1 MFNDFNKS
9 FLSLILVL
17 IFFLIIII
25 ISYKLLNKFA
35 MGSINNSIEEEQNL
49 NENNNENNNFNQ
61 NLNQNNQN
69 FNQNN
74 QNFENKKLTKKE
86 QQKMLKKKE
95 KEEHRLQIKQM
106 LEAKKL
112 KEQEKER
119 ERIKK
124 EKLKEEKEKEYEE
137 ALKKAKE
144 EEKKKEDD
152 IYNKWKDQIK
162 IGEEGEEKF
171 DFSNEKIINEFLNY
185 IKIRKVISLE
195 DLSGTFKL
203 SPNELV
209 EKLNYFEKEGKILGI
224 IDDRGKYIYITEKEM
239 NMIEKMFQNRGRINK
254 NDFIKECNRIIR
266 FEPNE
271 EDKIKIQNEQKKILE
286 KIEKEIEKK

>member
-1 MFNDFNKS
+1 MFNNNEFNKS
-9 FLSLILVL
+9 FISLIIVL
-17 IFFLIIII
+17 ILFLIIIY

-49 NENNNENNNFNQ
+49 NENNNEINNIN
-61 NLNQNNQN
+61 NQNNQN
-69 FNQNN
+69 FNN
-74 QNFENKKLTKKE
+74 QNQNLEPKKLTKKE

-95 KEEHRLQIKQM
+95 KEEHRLQMKQF
-106 LEAKKL
+106 LEAKKQ

-144 EEKKKEDD
+144 EEKQKEDEL
-152 IYNKWKDQIK
+152 YNKWKDQIK

-239 NMIEKMFQNRGRINK
+239 KMIEKMFLNRGRINK
-254 NDFIKECNRIIR
+254 NDFIRECNRIIR

-286 KIEKEIEKK
+286 KFEKEIEKK

>member
-1 MFNDFNKS
+1 MFNKNEFNKS
-9 FLSLILVL
+9 FISLIIVL
-17 IFFLIIII
+17 ILFLIIIY
-25 ISYKLLNKFA
+25 ISYKLLNKLA

-49 NENNNENNNFNQ
+49 NENNNEINNIN
-61 NLNQNNQN
+61 NQNNQN
-69 FNQNN
+69 INN
-74 QNFENKKLTKKE
+74 QNQNLEPKKLTKKE

-95 KEEHRLQIKQM
+95 KEEHRLQMKQF
-106 LEAKKL
+106 LEAKKQ

-144 EEKKKEDD
+144 EEKQKEDEL
-152 IYNKWKDQIK
+152 YNKWKDQIK

-239 NMIEKMFQNRGRINK
+239 KMIEKMFLNRGRINK
-254 NDFIKECNRIIR
+254 NDFIRECNRIIR

-271 EDKIKIQNEQKKILE
+271 EDKIKINKFV
-286 KIEKEIEKK
+286 

>member
-1 MFNDFNKS
+1 MFNEFNKS
-9 FLSLILVL
+9 FISLIIVL
-17 IFFLIIII
+17 ILFLIIIY

-49 NENNNENNNFNQ
+49 NENNNNENLNQNFNNINNQ
-61 NLNQNNQN
+61 NLNQNL
-69 FNQNN
+69 
-74 QNFENKKLTKKE
+74 EPKKLTKKE

-95 KEEHRLQIKQM
+95 KEEHRLQMKQF
-106 LEAKKL
+106 LEAKKQ

-144 EEKKKEDD
+144 EEKQKEDEL
-152 IYNKWKDQIK
+152 YNKWKDQIK

-239 NMIEKMFQNRGRINK
+239 KMIEKMFLNRGRINK
-254 NDFIKECNRIIR
+254 NDFIRECNRIIR

-286 KIEKEIEKK
+286 KFEKEIEKK

>member
-1 MFNDFNKS
+1 
-9 FLSLILVL
+9 
-17 IFFLIIII
+17 
-25 ISYKLLNKFA
+25 
-35 MGSINNSIEEEQNL
+35 
-49 NENNNENNNFNQ
+49 
-61 NLNQNNQN
+61 
-69 FNQNN
+69 
-74 QNFENKKLTKKE
+74 
-86 QQKMLKKKE
+86 MLKKKE
-95 KEEHRLQIKQM
+95 KEEHRLQMKQF
-106 LEAKKL
+106 LEAKKQ

-144 EEKKKEDD
+144 EEKQKEDEL
-152 IYNKWKDQIK
+152 YNKWKDQIK

-239 NMIEKMFQNRGRINK
+239 KMIEKMFLNRGRINK
-254 NDFIKECNRIIR
+254 NDFIRECNRIIR

-286 KIEKEIEKK
+286 KFEKEIEKK

>member
-1 MFNDFNKS
+1 MFNNNEFNKS
-9 FLSLILVL
+9 FISLIIVL
-17 IFFLIIII
+17 ILFLIIIY

-49 NENNNENNNFNQ
+49 NENNNNENLNQNFNNINNQ
-61 NLNQNNQN
+61 NLNQNL
-69 FNQNN
+69 
-74 QNFENKKLTKKE
+74 EPKKLTKKE

-95 KEEHRLQIKQM
+95 KEEHRLQMKQF
-106 LEAKKL
+106 LEAKKQ

-144 EEKKKEDD
+144 EEKQKEDEL
-152 IYNKWKDQIK
+152 YNKWKDQIK

-239 NMIEKMFQNRGRINK
+239 KMIEKMFLNRGRINK
-254 NDFIKECNRIIR
+254 NDFIRECNRIIR

-286 KIEKEIEKK
+286 KFEKEIEKK

>member
-1 MFNDFNKS
+1 MFNNNEFNKS
-9 FLSLILVL
+9 FISLIIVL
-17 IFFLIIII
+17 ILFLIIIY

-49 NENNNENNNFNQ
+49 NENNNEINNIN
-61 NLNQNNQN
+61 NQNNQN
-69 FNQNN
+69 FNN
-74 QNFENKKLTKKE
+74 QNQNLEPKKLTKKE

-95 KEEHRLQIKQM
+95 KEEHRLQMKQF
-106 LEAKKL
+106 LEAKKQ

-144 EEKKKEDD
+144 EEKQKEDEL
-152 IYNKWKDQIK
+152 YNKWKDQIK

-239 NMIEKMFQNRGRINK
+239 KMIEKMFLNRGIINK
-254 NDFIKECNRIIR
+254 NDFIRECNRIIR

-286 KIEKEIEKK
+286 KFEKEIEKK

>member
-1 MFNDFNKS
+1 MFNNNEFNKS
-9 FLSLILVL
+9 FISLIIVL
-17 IFFLIIII
+17 ILFLIIIY

-49 NENNNENNNFNQ
+49 NENNNNENLNQNFNNINNQ
-61 NLNQNNQN
+61 NLNQNL
-69 FNQNN
+69 
-74 QNFENKKLTKKE
+74 EPKKLTKKE

-95 KEEHRLQIKQM
+95 KEEHRLQMKQF
-106 LEAKKL
+106 LEAKKQ

-239 NMIEKMFQNRGRINK
+239 KMIEKMFLNRGRINK
-254 NDFIKECNRIIR
+254 NDFIRECNRIIR

-286 KIEKEIEKK
+286 KFEKEIEKK

>member
-1 MFNDFNKS
+1 MYDFNER
-9 FLSLILVL
+9 FLPLILVL
-17 IFFLIIII
+17 IFFNIVLI
-25 ISYKLLNKFA
+25 ISYRLLNKFA
-35 MGSINNSIEEEQNL
+35 MGSMNNSEEEQNL
-49 NENNNENNNFNQ
+49 NENNNENNQNLNQNQNQ
-61 NLNQNNQN
+61 NLNQMNQ
-69 FNQNN
+69 N

-95 KEEHRLQIKQM
+95 KEEYRLQMKQM
-106 LEAKKL
+106 LAAKKL

>member
-1 MFNDFNKS
+1 MYDFNER
-9 FLSLILVL
+9 FLPLILVL
-17 IFFLIIII
+17 IFFSIIII

-35 MGSINNSIEEEQNL
+35 MGSMNNSEEEQNL
-49 NENNNENNNFNQ
+49 NENNNENNQNLNQNQNQ
-61 NLNQNNQN
+61 NLNQMNQ
-69 FNQNN
+69 N

-95 KEEHRLQIKQM
+95 KEEHRLQMKQL
-106 LEAKKL
+106 LEAKRL

>member
-1 MFNDFNKS
+1 MFNEFNKS
-9 FLSLILVL
+9 FISLIIVL
-17 IFFLIIII
+17 ILFLIIIY

-49 NENNNENNNFNQ
+49 NENNNEINNIN
-61 NLNQNNQN
+61 NQNNQN
-69 FNQNN
+69 FNN
-74 QNFENKKLTKKE
+74 QNQNLEPKKLTKKE

-95 KEEHRLQIKQM
+95 KEEHRLQMKQF
-106 LEAKKL
+106 LEAKKQ

-144 EEKKKEDD
+144 EEKQKEDEL
-152 IYNKWKDQIK
+152 YNKWKDQIK

-239 NMIEKMFQNRGRINK
+239 KMIEKMFLNRGRINK
-254 NDFIKECNRIIR
+254 NDFIRECNRIIR

-286 KIEKEIEKK
+286 KFEKEIEKK

>member
-1 MFNDFNKS
+1 MFNNNEFNKS
-9 FLSLILVL
+9 FISLIIVL
-17 IFFLIIII
+17 ILFLIIIY

-35 MGSINNSIEEEQNL
+35 MGSINNSIEEDQNL
-49 NENNNENNNFNQ
+49 NENNNNENLNQNFNNINNQ
-61 NLNQNNQN
+61 NLNQNL
-69 FNQNN
+69 
-74 QNFENKKLTKKE
+74 EPKKLTKKE

-95 KEEHRLQIKQM
+95 KEEHRLQMKQF
-106 LEAKKL
+106 LEAKKQ

-144 EEKKKEDD
+144 EEKQKEDEL
-152 IYNKWKDQIK
+152 YNKWKDQIK

-239 NMIEKMFQNRGRINK
+239 KMIEKMFLNRGRINK
-254 NDFIKECNRIIR
+254 NDFIRECNRIIR

-286 KIEKEIEKK
+286 KFEKEIEKK

>member
-1 MFNDFNKS
+1 MFNDFNNS

-35 MGSINNSIEEEQNL
+35 MGSINNSLEEEQNL

-61 NLNQNNQN
+61 NNQNQN

-209 EKLNYFEKEGKILGI
+209 EKLNFFEKEGKILGI

>member
-1 MFNDFNKS
+1 MYDFNER
-9 FLSLILVL
+9 FLPLILVL
-17 IFFLIIII
+17 IFFNIIII

-35 MGSINNSIEEEQNL
+35 MGSMNNSEEEQNL
-49 NENNNENNNFNQ
+49 NENNNENNQNLNQNQNQ
-61 NLNQNNQN
+61 NLNQMNQ
-69 FNQNN
+69 N

-95 KEEHRLQIKQM
+95 KEEYRLQMKQM
-106 LEAKKL
+106 LAAKKL